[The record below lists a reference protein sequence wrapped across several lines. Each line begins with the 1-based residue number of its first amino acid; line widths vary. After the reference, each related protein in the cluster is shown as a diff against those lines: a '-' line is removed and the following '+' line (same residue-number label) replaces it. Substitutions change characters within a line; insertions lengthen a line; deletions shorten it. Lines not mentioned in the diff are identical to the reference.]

1 MLDTLISNLSLTQC
15 CLAFVVAVVITFI
28 AMVIEETK

>member
-1 MLDTLISNLSLTQC
+1 MFDAFISNLSLTQC
-15 CLAFVVAVVITFI
+15 CFVFVVAVVITFI